1 MINLGLKHYMHM
13 DCKLYA
19 SWKIMILDESIM
31 VMLKMRLEN
40 SKATNRSEADANV
53 TSPVGDE
60 NNGITVLK

>member
-1 MINLGLKHYMHM
+1 M